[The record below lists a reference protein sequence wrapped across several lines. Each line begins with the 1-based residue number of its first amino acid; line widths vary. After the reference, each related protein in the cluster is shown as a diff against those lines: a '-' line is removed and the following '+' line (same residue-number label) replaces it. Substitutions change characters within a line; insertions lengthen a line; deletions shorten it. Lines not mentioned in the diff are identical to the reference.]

1 MQFTK
6 LCGDTVTMGINRDT
20 YLSLLSVCTN
30 VVTKAMY
37 FSLRNLDYVLQFAS
51 PVQTSLELT

>member
-1 MQFTK
+1 
-6 LCGDTVTMGINRDT
+6 MGINRDT